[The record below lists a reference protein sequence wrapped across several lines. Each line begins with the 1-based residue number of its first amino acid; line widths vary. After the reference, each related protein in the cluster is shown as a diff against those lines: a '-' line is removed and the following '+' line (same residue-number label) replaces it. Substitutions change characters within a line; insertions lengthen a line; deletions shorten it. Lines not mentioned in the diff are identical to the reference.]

1 MRKILCNSNCGIID
15 KIIPTPI
22 EIYEHKIDEK
32 TYKSEWYRALLPLL
46 ISFSVSPHKFIVGP
60 ELSTSSSVDSS
71 THIALFSSASSCSV
85 SLR

>member
-32 TYKSEWYRALLPLL
+32 TYKSEWYHICLNQHPNYLE
-46 ISFSVSPHKFIVGP
+46 ISANCHSRI
-60 ELSTSSSVDSS
+60 
-71 THIALFSSASSCSV
+71 I
-85 SLR
+85 